1 MPLVARCNKKTLCI
15 SFCRMVIHIDY
26 TGDVNQAD
34 ILLLG
39 LSCPTGFHITYG
51 SFLDTAFYK
60 KEKQVNY
67 IYPKSKNVGGNR
79 WFLTQKFTE
88 KVDDKCLVKH
98 EFG

>member
-1 MPLVARCNKKTLCI
+1 
-15 SFCRMVIHIDY
+15 MVIHIDY

-60 KEKQVNY
+60 KEKQVNC
-67 IYPKSKNVGGNR
+67 IYPKMSEVIDG
-79 WFLTQKFTE
+79 FLTQKFTE